1 MRPIYVK
8 ELFQLLEFIGVK
20 WQTVANHLGAP
31 RTPFSLWR
39 HGRRPI
45 AKEYAAPFI
54 QYTIDVVD
62 QALAKAKAEDVT
74 TTHGPDGR
82 VLSILGHTSTAV
94 TFERDV
100 RDLITEWE
108 KELLHTDGRFNELT
122 QKWCDV
128 LLDLRAKGLDKST
141 EWELQRAT
149 YAAKQLYGVLSE
161 EMAHRGEIKELEA
174 IRGFSWSGRHNH
186 DFTQHP
192 TDRIRELARWAGVE
206 FGETNDA

>member
-8 ELFQLLEFIGVK
+8 GLFQLLEFIGVR
-20 WQTVANHLGAP
+20 WQAVAEHLGAP

-54 QYTIDVVD
+54 QYTIDAVD

-82 VLSILGHTSTAV
+82 ALPILCRTSTAV
-94 TFERDV
+94 RFEIDV
-100 RDLITEWE
+100 RDLIVAWE
-108 KELLHTDGRFNELT
+108 KELLHTSGGFNELT

-141 EWELQRAT
+141 ELELQRAT
-149 YAAKQLYGVLSE
+149 YATKQLYAVLSE

-174 IRGFSWSGRHNH
+174 IRGSSWSGQQNH

-192 TDRIRELARWAGVE
+192 TDRIRELARWAGIE
-206 FGETNDA
+206 LSEINDV